1 MRTRSKPIYV
11 KLDIRTDMDTLWDY
25 TQTPELHEQ
34 WDLRFSRITYLPREQ
49 EEQPQR
55 FRYQTR
61 IGFGLAVAGTGV
73 TKARRLEDGGRIS
86 TLHFGSDQT
95 ISLIREGRGYWKYT
109 PLGEK
114 LSFETQYDYETR
126 FGHPGRWF
134 DRTVFRPLFGWATAW
149 SFDALRIWVERGIPP
164 AASIGRAA
172 IHYVS
177 VLLLTLLWCWQGL
190 VPKLLYPEGGE
201 LALLQASG
209 LFPGWERPALAL
221 LGFAEIGIGLMT
233 AACHRQTWIWR
244 GQAFLVLLL
253 ACAALAGSPEL
264 IKAPFN
270 PLTISAA
277 MIGLGGLAAVSN
289 RDLPRASRCARTP
302 SRGAAKGGNAHG
314 GVDL

>member
-1 MRTRSKPIYV
+1 MRIRSKPIYV

-49 EEQPQR
+49 EGQPQR
-55 FRYQTR
+55 FCYQTR
-61 IGFGLAVAGTGV
+61 IGFGLAIAGTGL
-73 TKARRLEDGGRIS
+73 TKARRLADGGRIS
-86 TLHFGSDQT
+86 TLLFGSNQT

-126 FGHPGRWF
+126 FGRPGRWF

-209 LFPGWERPALAL
+209 LFPGWERPVLAL

-233 AACHRQTWIWR
+233 AACHRQTWIWH
-244 GQAFLVLLL
+244 GQAVLVLLL
-253 ACAALAGSPEL
+253 ACTALAGSPEL

-270 PLTISAA
+270 PLTLSAA
-277 MIGLGGLAAVSN
+277 MIGLGVIAAVSN

-302 SRGAAKGGNAHG
+302 SRGAAKGERAHG